1 MSNVSQWKKRLRSL
15 GRSLRPLEQEAES
28 LSQELEDELVR
39 LDDKMLDTSEDPLS
53 GAENARLNAV
63 DDLQGIAESAS
74 SDLNRTRE
82 DIARFL
88 RPRPRMRP
96 KKTT

>member
-28 LSQELEDELVR
+28 LAQELEEELIHSDESDHAITPAQVERYCDL
-39 LDDKMLDTSEDPLS
+39 
-53 GAENARLNAV
+53 

-88 RPRPRMRP
+88 RPRPRVRP